1 MSLLDSKTQEGAYSY
16 LKTFIPHGALDA
28 EPEVPDDEEERAANE
43 SKEEGRDRGTDGAS
57 GPPRPDGARVQD
69 VRTRMSLREISLS
82 GMTLVQASP
91 EHEALFAGANQISAM
106 ELKLL
111 ELNLEAFLWGYLMD
125 SSTTTNQAVMWN
137 FGSAED
143 EAAAITSGGKAK
155 LSKVTRQ
162 LTSQR
167 VLIDLNKVQDEAKI
181 RRLGLGK
188 EEKDKMKQD
197 SPVTEDDLLFFYV
210 GPVSTVKSKDSIHL
224 AKIFGLDFYV
234 HPVPTPTAL
243 SATMVPAW
251 LCSTTNKA
259 NLATVNESFVTVNL
273 VPPLD
278 LADSDSGLTIHNHN
292 DKDSQ
297 LSSQL

>member
-1 MSLLDSKTQEGAYSY
+1 
-16 LKTFIPHGALDA
+16 
-28 EPEVPDDEEERAANE
+28 
-43 SKEEGRDRGTDGAS
+43 
-57 GPPRPDGARVQD
+57 
-69 VRTRMSLREISLS
+69 
-82 GMTLVQASP
+82 
-91 EHEALFAGANQISAM
+91 
-106 ELKLL
+106 
-111 ELNLEAFLWGYLMD
+111 
-125 SSTTTNQAVMWN
+125 
-137 FGSAED
+137 
-143 EAAAITSGGKAK
+143 
-155 LSKVTRQ
+155 
-162 LTSQR
+162 
-167 VLIDLNKVQDEAKI
+167 
-181 RRLGLGK
+181 
-188 EEKDKMKQD
+188 MKQD